1 MQLLK
6 KVEVYPFACF
16 YCFFECFLFYKKEST
31 ILTKGNSMDELQ
43 SIVTALLPL
52 LKEKLKYT
60 ESVINLWFSDLNL
73 VELTEEKALF
83 ITATKLK
90 KNILSTKYKKV
101 IEESLEEVIGF
112 PVNAIFELSEEAKY
126 FTEDASRVTD
136 IPSAESTV
144 ETEKKERIINESIN
158 DTGNSLLAGYTFE
171 NFIEGASNKFAR
183 AACMAVA
190 KEPTTYNPLFIYGQ
204 SGLGKT
210 HLLYAVINYIKENH
224 PHMKIVY
231 KKSEEFINELIL
243 AIQNG
248 TTTQFKDKYR
258 AADVLLIDDIQFIA
272 GKVSTQEE
280 FFHTFT
286 ALYESEKQI
295 ILTSDRPPNE
305 IKPLEDRL
313 LTRFE
318 GGLLADVQPPSFE
331 LRTAIIRKKADMMNL
346 DISDAHVNYMAE
358 RLQNNI
364 RQIEGVMKRLRAM
377 VEIEHKTITEE
388 RIEEIITAIDPGNI
402 PTSVMVDRIITAVCE
417 RYGVSA
423 DDLKSKNKSAHIAN
437 ARHVAI
443 YLVRTMTQMQ
453 YTQLG
458 QIFGNRNHST
468 IMSSEEKVKINI
480 KTVKNFEVELSELI
494 KKIRG

>member
-1 MQLLK
+1 
-6 KVEVYPFACF
+6 
-16 YCFFECFLFYKKEST
+16 
-31 ILTKGNSMDELQ
+31 MDELQ
-43 SIVTALLPL
+43 SIVMALLPL
-52 LKEKLKYT
+52 LEAKLKYT
-60 ESVINLWFSDLNL
+60 ESVINLWFSDLKL
-73 VELTEEKALF
+73 VELTETSAHF

-90 KNILSTKYKKV
+90 KNILSTKYKSV

-112 PVNAIFELSEEAKY
+112 PVSATFELSEEAKY
-126 FTEDASRVTD
+126 FTEDASRVID

-158 DTGNSLLAGYTFE
+158 DTGKSLLSGYTFE
-171 NFIEGASNKFAR
+171 NFIEGSSNKFAR

-224 PHMKIVY
+224 PHLKIVY

-248 TTTQFKDKYR
+248 TTSLLKEKYR
-258 AADVLLIDDIQFIA
+258 TADVLLIDDIQFIA
-272 GKVSTQEE
+272 GKTSTQEE

-286 ALYESEKQI
+286 ALYESDKQI

-331 LRTAIIRKKADMMNL
+331 LRTAIIRKKADMMHL

-364 RQIEGVMKRLRAM
+364 RQIEGAIKKIHAISSLASVPITLDMCRRAIADIVSG
-377 VEIEHKTITEE
+377 VEPSPVT
-388 RIEEIITAIDPGNI
+388 
-402 PTSVMVDRIITAVCE
+402 VDRIFKVVAE
-417 RYGVSA
+417 NYGVA
-423 DDLKSKNKSAHIAN
+423 VDDIKSQKRNANIAM
-437 ARHVAI
+437 ARHMCI
-443 YLVRTMTQMQ
+443 YLVRQNTN
-453 YTQLG
+453 LSLEDIG
-458 QIFGNRNHST
+458 KKFDRDHST
-468 IMSSEEKVKINI
+468 IISSIRRIEEEKENSPAVAALIDELTGKI
-480 KTVKNFEVELSELI
+480 KAV
-494 KKIRG
+494 

>member
-1 MQLLK
+1 
-6 KVEVYPFACF
+6 
-16 YCFFECFLFYKKEST
+16 
-31 ILTKGNSMDELQ
+31 MDELQ
-43 SIVTALLPL
+43 SIVMALLPL
-52 LKEKLKYT
+52 LEAKLKYT
-60 ESVINLWFSDLNL
+60 ESVINLWFSDLKL
-73 VELTEEKALF
+73 VELTETSAHF

-90 KNILSTKYKKV
+90 KNILSTKYKSV

-112 PVNAIFELSEEAKY
+112 PVSATFELSEEAKY
-126 FTEDASRVTD
+126 FTEDASRVID

-158 DTGNSLLAGYTFE
+158 DTGKSLLSGYTFE
-171 NFIEGASNKFAR
+171 NFIEGSSNKFAR

-224 PHMKIVY
+224 PHLKIVY

-248 TTTQFKDKYR
+248 TTSLLKEKYR
-258 AADVLLIDDIQFIA
+258 TADVLLIDDIQFIA
-272 GKVSTQEE
+272 GKTSTQEE

-286 ALYESEKQI
+286 ALYESDKQI

-331 LRTAIIRKKADMMNL
+331 LRTAIIRKKADMMHL

-377 VEIEHKTITEE
+377 VEIEHKTVTEE

-402 PTSVMVDRIITAVCE
+402 PTSVLVDRIITAVCE
-417 RYGVSA
+417 KYGVSA
-423 DDLKSKNKSAHIAN
+423 DDLKSKNKSAHVVN
-437 ARHVAI
+437 ARHIAI
-443 YLVRTMTQMQ
+443 YLIRTQTNMTLKAIGE
-453 YTQLG
+453 T
-458 QIFGNRNHST
+458 FGNRDHST
-468 IMSSEEKVKINI
+468 IKSSEENVRIKI
-480 KTVKNFEVELSELI
+480 KTVKNFETELNEII